1 MRVLSSTLAPIIVI
15 ATSFIQLTKAH
26 QSWLL
31 FRETV
36 ESLKREYHL
45 FCNKAGDYFNPN
57 LTVEQRNK
65 LFIDTAETIM
75 AQEGSKYYLLRRQI
89 NQAQVNSASAPES

>member
-1 MRVLSSTLAPIIVI
+1 M
-15 ATSFIQLTKAH
+15 
-26 QSWLL
+26 
-31 FRETV
+31 
-36 ESLKREYHL
+36 
-45 FCNKAGDYFNPN
+45 FCNKAGDDLNPN

-89 NQAQVNSASAPES
+89 NQAQDNSASAPES